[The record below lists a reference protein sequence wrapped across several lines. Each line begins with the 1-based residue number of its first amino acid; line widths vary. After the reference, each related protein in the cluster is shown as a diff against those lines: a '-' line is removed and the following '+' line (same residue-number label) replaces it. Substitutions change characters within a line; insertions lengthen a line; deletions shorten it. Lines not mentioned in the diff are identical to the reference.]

1 MVGMTQD
8 MKTSLLEV
16 VDFAASKLQIDSK
29 SKLFLAVQEAIERA
43 TVSEMET
50 VSAANAPTDDSW
62 LEAAKPV
69 LRIHR
74 APQECLAC
82 EA

>member
-1 MVGMTQD
+1 MVSMTQE

-29 SKLFLAVQEAIERA
+29 SKLFLAVQEAIERH
-43 TVSEMET
+43 TVP
-50 VSAANAPTDDSW
+50 VDNDDW

-74 APQECLAC
+74 NLESC
-82 EA
+82 EACSA

>member
-1 MVGMTQD
+1 MTQE

-16 VDFAASKLQIDSK
+16 VDFAASKLKIDSK
-29 SKLFLAVQEAIERA
+29 SKLYLDIQEAIESA
-43 TVSEMET
+43 TIRENQT
-50 VSAANAPTDDSW
+50 VGAENAHTDDSW

>member
-1 MVGMTQD
+1 MVGMTQE

-16 VDFAASKLQIDSK
+16 IDFAASKLQIDSK
-29 SKLFLAVQEAIERA
+29 SKLFLAVQEAIEQA

-50 VSAANAPTDDSW
+50 VSAENAPTDDSW

-69 LRIHR
+69 LRIHKTL
-74 APQECLAC
+74 QAC
-82 EA
+82 ISCEG

>member
-1 MVGMTQD
+1 MTQE

-29 SKLFLAVQEAIERA
+29 SKLFLAVQEAIEQ
-43 TVSEMET
+43 S
-50 VSAANAPTDDSW
+50 VSAENAPTDDAW